1 MLTLWRFIAIS
12 IFLVA
17 CKIMQN
23 KNVVSPQSQVPR
35 TFPSFCL
42 QVLYYCS
49 VAYVYIVEKNLEAF
63 NIYVL
68 VG

>member
-1 MLTLWRFIAIS
+1 MLTLWHFIAIS
-12 IFLVA
+12 IFLVS

-23 KNVVSPQSQVPR
+23 KNVVSPQSQVPK

-63 NIYVL
+63 NIYIL